1 MCFDGG
7 AVVVVGIFV
16 IGVVVGFFVFG
27 VVVVVLLGLWVL
39 FLWFYCFSC

>member
-16 IGVVVGFFVFG
+16 IDVVVGVVF
-27 VVVVVLLGLWVL
+27 VVLLGLWVL